1 MMHAL
6 AHLTIAE
13 LGLGA
18 GLFLSGALF
27 GLLVAARVRR
37 RARER

>member
-1 MMHAL
+1 MTYAL
-6 AHLTIAE
+6 AHLTISE

-27 GLLVAARVRR
+27 GLFLAVHLRRRVR
-37 RARER
+37 ER

>member
-1 MMHAL
+1 MLYTL
-6 AHLTIAE
+6 AHLTLSE

-27 GLLVAARVRR
+27 GLLVAARMLR
-37 RARER
+37 RARR